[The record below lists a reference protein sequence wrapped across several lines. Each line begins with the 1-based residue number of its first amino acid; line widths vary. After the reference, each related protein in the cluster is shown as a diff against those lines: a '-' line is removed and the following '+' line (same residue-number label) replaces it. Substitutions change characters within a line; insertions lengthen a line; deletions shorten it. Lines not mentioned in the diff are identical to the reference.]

1 MRQRR
6 KKTRRRFDRVAIS
19 LTSMIDITFLLLLYF
34 MITTIITEPEDRLR
48 PQLQTKSDSASG
60 SQLLDPQ
67 IVEVLNVN
75 GTPIYRIG
83 ARTIQA
89 RQELGTVL
97 GQLPKEQ
104 GLFVQVYDRVP
115 VGFAVAALQEANDAG
130 FSQVTYVPSE

>member
-1 MRQRR
+1 MRHRR

-48 PQLQTKSDSASG
+48 PQLQTKSDAASG

-83 ARTIQA
+83 ARTMQA